1 MLTPRSRWLLAVVSF
16 AFGAYQVACGHY
28 VGFVLLAASAFLAY
42 GYFKY
47 GNVWLAFRAISAGKV
62 DAAAELL
69 QRVERPA
76 SLAAEERGYY
86 ELSSGFVCA
95 ARAQNQDAERHLRLA
110 LENQLRTDND
120 RALAE
125 AVLAQLLI
133 ARDELAD
140 ARSLLERAA
149 ARSCR
154 PAIAKRIQVLRD
166 ELPGGE

>member
-1 MLTPRSRWLLAVVSF
+1 MLTPRTRWLLAVVSF
-16 AFGAYQVACGHY
+16 SFGAYQVVCGRY
-28 VGFVLLAASAFLAY
+28 VGCVLLAASAFLAY

-47 GNVWLAFRAISAGKV
+47 GTVWLAFRAVSAGEIDK
-62 DAAAELL
+62 AAQLL
-69 QRVERPA
+69 QRVPRPA
-76 SLAAEERGYY
+76 SLAAQERGYY
-86 ELSSGFVCA
+86 ELASGFVCA

-140 ARSLLERAA
+140 ARALLARAA

-154 PAIAKRIQVLRD
+154 PAIAKRIQVLHD
-166 ELPGGE
+166 GLPRSG